1 MGHDD
6 RDRDRPKASSR
17 CVVKRDSGHT
27 KGDLSGTQWFCIH
40 FARGACV
47 QVTYR
52 FPCWSNHYD
61 HIINAQLLICH
72 ANVGWH
78 V

>member
-6 RDRDRPKASSR
+6 RDRDRPKAATR

-27 KGDLSGTQWFCIH
+27 KADLAGTPWFCLH

-47 QVTYR
+47 QV
-52 FPCWSNHYD
+52 
-61 HIINAQLLICH
+61 
-72 ANVGWH
+72 
-78 V
+78 